1 MAWIGA
7 GWSSRSL
14 PALTYILQYLN
25 VIKTVEFFNCTK
37 CELTPKG
44 VSNHP
49 FFPRRGRISS
59 SQRSQQFLAL
69 WDFIFVSAPV
79 TWKIANARGSHCYI
93 TPYPYRQSAELSKTI
108 SWISIH
114 PCKKPSEIFQ
124 RARCQKVTGSWLA
137 ALSSFIS
144 EHLMADRVLNN
155 VLVFPQQIGSLFSG

>member
-1 MAWIGA
+1 M
-7 GWSSRSL
+7 RSL
-14 PALTYILQYLN
+14 PAPTYILQYLN

-49 FFPRRGRISS
+49 FFPPKRKNQFFTKVTAISGSLGFHFCKCS
-59 SQRSQQFLAL
+59 SNMKNCKCSGLSL
-69 WDFIFVSAPV
+69 LHHS
-79 TWKIANARGSHCYI
+79 
-93 TPYPYRQSAELSKTI
+93 YPYRQSAELSKTI

-137 ALSSFIS
+137 ALSSFTS
-144 EHLMADRVLNN
+144 EHLMADGVLNN